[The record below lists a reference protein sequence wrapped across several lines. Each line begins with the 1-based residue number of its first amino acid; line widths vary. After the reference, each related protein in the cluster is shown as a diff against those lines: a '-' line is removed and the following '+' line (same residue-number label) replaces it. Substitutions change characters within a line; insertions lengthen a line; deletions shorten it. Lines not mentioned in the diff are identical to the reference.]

1 MPERLPKQPMTTRE
15 GRTTVTRFK
24 ELCLDTTGGGPE
36 VGRFWAAVTGCTY
49 VEGSSADDPGDV
61 VGDEEGM
68 GIALCPVAEPKT
80 VKNRVHLD
88 LHTSSVDTLLAL
100 GATRAPG
107 YGGDPWTVLLDPEG
121 NELCAFEREGEL
133 ATYLGHELTVDS
145 RDPEA
150 QARWWASVFGVEP
163 RNDDDPWWYV
173 AGVPGMPLEAMLF
186 DPVPEPKTVKN
197 RMHWDIYGDV
207 ADLLGRGATL
217 LEEQPRWTVL
227 ADPEGNEFCVFPPAP
242 RPPRGG

>member
-1 MPERLPKQPMTTRE
+1 MTRINLTVDGDRVSDDVEPRLLLVQYLRERLGKT
-15 GRTTVTRFK
+15 GTVIG
-24 ELCLDTTGGGPE
+24 CDTSNCG
-36 VGRFWAAVTGCTY
+36 ACT
-49 VEGSSADDPGDV
+49 
-61 VGDEEGM
+61 
-68 GIALCPVAEPKT
+68 
-80 VKNRVHLD
+80 VHLD

-133 ATYLGHELTVDS
+133 AAYLGHELTVDS

-173 AGVPGMPLEAMLF
+173 AGVPGMPLAAMLF